1 MRGNIVV
8 GMLAGSIIGAAAAVI
23 AMPYIQPQL
32 KRAVRR
38 GRSAI
43 HAQVDKMTDPM
54 C

>member
-8 GMLAGSIIGAAAAVI
+8 GMLAGSIIGAAAAMI
-23 AMPYIQPQL
+23 AMPYIQPQI

-38 GRSAI
+38 GRNVI

>member
-8 GMLAGSIIGAAAAVI
+8 GMLAGSIIGAAAAMI

-38 GRSAI
+38 GRNVI
-43 HAQVDKMTDPM
+43 HAQVDKMTEPIS
-54 C
+54 

>member
-8 GMLAGSIIGAAAAVI
+8 GMLAGSIIGAAAAMI

-38 GRSAI
+38 GRNVI
-43 HAQVDKMTDPM
+43 HAQVDKMTEPIG
-54 C
+54 

>member
-8 GMLAGSIIGAAAAVI
+8 GMLAGSIIGAAAAMI
-23 AMPYIQPQL
+23 AMPYIQPQV

-38 GRSAI
+38 GRNVI
-43 HAQVDKMTDPM
+43 HAQVDKMTEPL